1 MVLPRCPLLFI
12 TMRKKITYK
21 EAGVDVEAGDRFVD
35 LIRPLAA
42 STYDDNVVG
51 GVGGFSG
58 FYSLPLGGYR
68 DPVLV
73 SATDGVGTKLKIAFL
88 AGVFDTIGI
97 DLVAMCVND
106 VVTSGARPLFFLDYI
121 ATSKLSL
128 EVGVDVVSGIAEGC
142 RQAGCALLGGETAEM
157 PGFYREGEFDI
168 AGFAVGI
175 VDREKMIRPSKVK
188 PGDKVV
194 GLASSGLHSNGY
206 SLVRKVLIDEMKM
219 GLKEIPSLFDRTLGE
234 ILLTPTRI
242 YAKTILALVSS
253 FDIHG
258 IAHITGGGLTGNI
271 PRVIPPDCSVV
282 LDSSSWHVPEV
293 FRFIQEASGIG
304 WEEMQSVFNCG
315 IGMALIVRGDEVR
328 DVMEKALSLGD
339 RAFLIGEVGKRSKG
353 VPPIVIE

>member
-1 MVLPRCPLLFI
+1 
-12 TMRKKITYK
+12 MRKKVTYR

-42 STYDDNVVG
+42 STYDENVVG

-58 FYSLPLGGYR
+58 FYSLPIGGYR

-106 VVTSGARPLFFLDYI
+106 VVTSGARPLFFLDYF

-128 EVGVDVVSGIAEGC
+128 EVGVGVVRGIAEGC

-157 PGFYREGEFDI
+157 PGFYGEGEFDI

-175 VDREKMIRPSKVK
+175 VDREDLIHPSKVK
-188 PGDKVV
+188 SGDKVV

-206 SLVRKVLIDEMKM
+206 SLVRRVLIEDMKI
-219 GLKEIPSLFDRTLGE
+219 GLGEVPPSFDRTLGDT
-234 ILLTPTRI
+234 LLTPTRI
-242 YAKTILALVSS
+242 YAKTILALLSS

-258 IAHITGGGLTGNI
+258 IAHITGGGLRGNI
-271 PRVIPPDCSVV
+271 PRVIPPQYSVV
-282 LDSSSWHVPEV
+282 LDSSSWQVPEV
-293 FRFIQEASGIG
+293 FRFIQEASGLG
-304 WEEMQSVFNCG
+304 WDEMHSVFNCG
-315 IGMALIVRGDEVR
+315 IGMALIVREDEVH
-328 DVMEKALSLGD
+328 DIVEKAISLGD
-339 RAFLIGEVGKRSKG
+339 RAFIIGEVRKRANG
-353 VPPIVIE
+353 EPPIVIE

>member
-1 MVLPRCPLLFI
+1 
-12 TMRKKITYK
+12 MRKKITYK

-242 YAKTILALVSS
+242 YAKPILALV
-253 FDIHG
+253 
-258 IAHITGGGLTGNI
+258 
-271 PRVIPPDCSVV
+271 
-282 LDSSSWHVPEV
+282 
-293 FRFIQEASGIG
+293 
-304 WEEMQSVFNCG
+304 
-315 IGMALIVRGDEVR
+315 
-328 DVMEKALSLGD
+328 
-339 RAFLIGEVGKRSKG
+339 
-353 VPPIVIE
+353 